1 MSQAGESV
9 AAERVVAERVAEEPG
24 FEVANRLE
32 TAPEESREGLERTIG
47 IALAVLGLGLMVLA
61 AL

>member
-9 AAERVVAERVAEEPG
+9 VVERVAEEPG

-32 TAPEESREGLERTIG
+32 TSPGESREGLERTIG
-47 IALAVLGLGLMVLA
+47 IVLTVLGLALMSLA

>member
-1 MSQAGESV
+1 LSQAGESV
-9 AAERVVAERVAEEPG
+9 VVERVAEEPG

-32 TAPEESREGLERTIG
+32 TYPEESREGLERTIG
-47 IALAVLGLGLMVLA
+47 IALAVLGLALMALA

>member
-9 AAERVVAERVAEEPG
+9 VVERVAEEPG

-32 TAPEESREGLERTIG
+32 TSPEESREGLERTMG
-47 IALAVLGLGLMVLA
+47 IVLTVLGLALMALA